1 MTDQKSPH
9 LHLTLGSH
17 SPTCEVA
24 WLELRTIPRT
34 VCVLCV
40 LYLPSSVP
48 RQMVG
53 TWGALEAVAS
63 GSLVSVVSWGFDSS
77 AGMYTIH
84 RMRDSTL
91 KHSMTLGL
99 EPWKETMAT

>member
-1 MTDQKSPH
+1 MPK
-9 LHLTLGSH
+9 
-17 SPTCEVA
+17 
-24 WLELRTIPRT
+24 T
-34 VCVLCV
+34 VCV

-63 GSLVSVVSWGFDSS
+63 GSLASAGSGGFGSLASVGSGGFGSS
-77 AGMYTIH
+77 AGMYTMH

-99 EPWKETMAT
+99 GLWKETMAT